1 MAVTVRGSLVSNQ
14 AGGSISGNM
23 TITTPSA
30 TQTGDY
36 LLLLLACNQDTV
48 TPASGWTQL
57 QNGVSSG
64 TSHQSFLYG
73 RVATATDAGG
83 HAYTW
88 NLSNSTA
95 APDVAVM
102 WAFGNVDTT
111 KVVSAKGAEDT
122 TSPATTPA
130 VTTTVPSLMVHLVA
144 DRRGTTPSITWT
156 YPDGTKAEGTNDGT
170 VGYTASGAPESST
183 TNTTGS
189 QSGVNITG
197 SASPSASFAYQVG
210 LGDGLVAVPAGDGTV
225 NITDSAIVQAN
236 VPSADTAAG
245 TDSAFASAI
254 VGATAESGAATDTA
268 KVTVKA
274 SDAGASD
281 EALHVVSGGSTIV
294 FATDQAS
301 SSEAIGPM
309 MIRDGDTLSGADVLQ
324 TSTVGIQGPYPP
336 GPRVIY
342 VLPSSTG

>member
-111 KVVSAKGAEDT
+111 KIVSAKGAEDT

-130 VTTTVPSLMVHLVA
+130 VTTTAPSLMVHLVA

-170 VGYTASGAPESST
+170 VGYTASGAPESAT

-210 LGDGLVAVPAGDGTV
+210 LGDGLVAVPASDGTV
-225 NITDSAIVQAN
+225 NVIESATVVATI
-236 VPSADTAAG
+236 SGTDTATG
-245 TDSAFASAI
+245 TDSATSSQNLVATDSGSGTDGARVAAAGADSAI
-254 VGATAESGAATDTA
+254 G
-268 KVTVKA
+268 
-274 SDAGASD
+274 SDD
-281 EALHVVSGGSTIV
+281 LHIVSGGATIV
-294 FATDQAS
+294 FAGDVGS
-301 SSEAIGPM
+301 SIEGTLPLV
-309 MIRDGDTLSGADVLQ
+309 IRDSDTGGAPDNLQ
-324 TSTVGIQGPYPP
+324 TASTGIQGPYPP
-336 GPRVIY
+336 GPRVVY

>member
-1 MAVTVRGSLVSNQ
+1 MAVIVRGSLVSNQ

-36 LLLLLACNQDTV
+36 LLLLLTCNQDTV
-48 TPASGWTQL
+48 TPAAGWTKL
-57 QNGVSSG
+57 QNGVSSL
-64 TSHQSFLYG
+64 TSSQSILYG

-111 KVVSAKGAEDT
+111 KIVSAVGAEDT
-122 TSPATTPA
+122 TSPATSPA
-130 VTTTVPSLMVHLVA
+130 VTTTVPSLMVHLVG
-144 DRRGTTPSITWT
+144 DRRGSTPSITWT

-197 SASPSASFAYQVG
+197 SASPSSSFAYQVG
-210 LGDGLVAVPAGDGTV
+210 LGDGLVAVPAADGST
-225 NITDSAIVQAN
+225 NIVENAIVQAN
-236 VPSADTAAG
+236 VPAADTG
-245 TDSAFASAI
+245 VGVDSAFASAI
-254 VGATAESGAATDTA
+254 VAATTDTGGAVDTA
-268 KVTVKA
+268 KVAVKVA
-274 SDAGASD
+274 DFAASD
-281 EALHVVSGGSTIV
+281 EANKVLSGGATIV
-294 FATDQAS
+294 FASDQAAG
-301 SSEAIGPM
+301 SEAVAPM
-309 MIRDGDTLSGADVLQ
+309 VIRDNDDAYALDVLQ
-324 TSTVGIQGPYPP
+324 TALVGIEGPYPP
-336 GPRVIY
+336 GPRVVY
-342 VLPSSTG
+342 VLPSTTS